1 MALHWYPGH
10 MHKANKEMA
19 EILPQVDLII
29 ELLDAR
35 LPYSSEN
42 PAIKQLRKNKPC
54 IKILSKSDL
63 ADPSITT
70 LWQSYYE
77 QEASVKTL
85 VTNLLQTDKAKM
97 VTDLCHK
104 LVPGKAN
111 SPKDILAMITG
122 IPNVGKSTLIN
133 ALAGR
138 TVAKTGN
145 EPAITKGQQRIKL
158 QGGITLLDTPGILWP
173 KIHNENSS
181 YRLASTGAIKS
192 TAMDSG
198 DVAFFAV
205 GYLLEQYPERLKE
218 RYQMETLAH
227 SEIESVEQLGAKRG
241 CLRSGGQVDFEKVS
255 ALLLNELRSGKL
267 GQISLET
274 PAMAE
279 TEKAAVE
286 IMLAEK
292 AALKEQKE
300 KLKKKKRSNRRRQ

>member
-19 EILPQVDLII
+19 EVLPKIDLII

-35 LPYSSEN
+35 IPYSSEN
-42 PAIKQLRKNKPC
+42 PAIKRLRANKPC

-63 ADPSITT
+63 ADPAITA
-70 LWQSYYE
+70 LWQTHFE
-77 QEASVKTL
+77 QDRSVRTL
-85 VTNLLQTDKAKM
+85 VTNLLQTDKSKL
-97 VTDLCHK
+97 VTDLCRK

-138 TVAKTGN
+138 SVAKTGN

-158 QGGITLLDTPGILWP
+158 HNGITLLDTPGILWP

-181 YRLASTGAIKS
+181 YRLATTGAIKS
-192 TAMDSG
+192 TAMDSA
-198 DVAFFAV
+198 DVAFFAS
-205 GYLLEQYPERLKE
+205 GYLLNQYPEQLRE
-218 RYQMETLAH
+218 RYQFGTLPDT
-227 SEIESVEQLGAKRG
+227 EVEFLEQLGAKRG
-241 CLRSGGQVDFEKVS
+241 CLRGGGQVDYEKVS

-279 TEKAAVE
+279 KEKFDVE
-286 IMLAEK
+286 EMLAEK

-300 KLKKKKRSNRRRQ
+300 AQKKKKRRPKRS